1 MARVRIS
8 GALTRT
14 LKTDYF
20 VDMSRKRPEQFAGLQ
35 TVKLDDSRLFNI
47 IGQLYSAGFDT
58 DITRLLMNVTRIRS
72 NINGDYFANLAIG
85 KISES
90 DIRAFT
96 AAAPAAAAA
105 ASGAAAASAPAPAAA
120 AAASAPAA
128 AAASGAAAASASGTV
143 VDELLTNLLSRLRQQ
158 IDTLKAQPRDI
169 EAAKQIKDGIIEIER
184 QNINDRADTDQHK
197 KDFNTL
203 KESLNVIFVSSIE
216 PLLAKA
222 VAAIGNVKLP
232 DMNYRRVEFEQ
243 ACVAIADIAQR
254 MTSMPLV
261 VVAAD
266 VDGARLMPAVIDKII
281 MEQNVWDAQL
291 ALFRAE
297 RNRGNIGA
305 GADVGARR
313 TAADASVDAARTALD
328 TANAVRTAST
338 DAAP

>member
-90 DIRAFT
+90 GIRAF
-96 AAAPAAAAA
+96 AAAAAAA